1 MSSENV
7 PVIFDELTT
16 ECGFKIG
23 HATLTKP
30 ASLNALDLQMINLL
44 TLQLEKW
51 QQDPKIAMVFLDGS
65 GERAFCAG
73 GDIVSMYKSMQD
85 WVSDEEK
92 PDAEKSDNKNSYAL
106 QNFFTQEYQLD
117 YLIHTFAKPILVWG
131 NGIIMGGGLGLMSGG
146 SHRVVTENSRIAM
159 PEISIGLYPD
169 VGGSYFL
176 NKMPAGCGL
185 FLGLTGAFIN
195 ASDAIYSNLADF
207 FVSHDAKE
215 IFLNRL
221 LAANWQEGALHSTL
235 SNICDDFHILHSEQL
250 PQGNL
255 INNQHWLTNLGAQA
269 DVSHAAEYIM
279 SANAED
285 NKWLSK
291 AQKTLS
297 AGSPITANLVFEQL
311 RRGKDMTLAECFQ
324 MELGLSCQCGEFG
337 EFQEG
342 VRALMIDKDHQ
353 PNWRFKSVDQVPKA
367 TVDYFFDDIWSLG
380 THPLAH
386 LSAAS

>member
-1 MSSENV
+1 MSSENA

-16 ECGFKIG
+16 ETGFKIG
-23 HATLTKP
+23 HATLNKP
-30 ASLNALDLQMINLL
+30 ASLNALDLPMINLL
-44 TLQLEKW
+44 TPQLEKW

-85 WVSDEEK
+85 RGSASDN
-92 PDAEKSDNKNSYAL
+92 PDAEHSFAL

-117 YLIHTFAKPILVWG
+117 HLIHTFSKPILVWG

-146 SHRVVTENSRIAM
+146 SHRVVTETSRLAM

-176 NKMPAGCGL
+176 NKMPSGCGL

-195 ASDAIYSNLADF
+195 ASDAIYSNLADY
-207 FVSHDAKE
+207 FVPHDAKQTL
-215 IFLNRL
+215 FDRL
-221 LAANWQEGALHSTL
+221 LAANWQQDVLHQTL
-235 SNICDDFHILHSEQL
+235 SSICDDFHTLHSEQI
-250 PQGNL
+250 PEGNL
-255 INNQHWLTNLGAQA
+255 IEHQDWFTNLATKT

-279 SANAED
+279 SANAEA

-311 RRGKDMTLAECFQ
+311 RRGKNMTLAECFQ
-324 MELGLSCQCGEFG
+324 MELGLSCKCGEFG

-342 VRALMIDKDHQ
+342 VRALLIEKDHQ

-367 TVDYFFDDIWSLG
+367 TIDYFFENIWSQV

-386 LSAAS
+386 LDAY

>member
-1 MSSENV
+1 MSSENA
-7 PVIFDELTT
+7 PVIFEELTT
-16 ECGFKIG
+16 ENGFKIG

-30 ASLNALDLQMINLL
+30 ASLNALDLPMINLL
-44 TLQLEKW
+44 TPQLEKW
-51 QQDPKIAMVFLDGS
+51 QQDPKIAMVILDGS

-85 WVSDEEK
+85 WGAVKEN
-92 PDAEKSDNKNSYAL
+92 PDANNSYAL

-117 YLIHTFAKPILVWG
+117 HLIHMFSKPILVWG

-146 SHRVVTENSRIAM
+146 SHRVVTETSRIAM

-195 ASDAIYSNLADF
+195 AADAIYSNLADY
-207 FVSHDAKE
+207 FVPHDAQQT
-215 IFLNRL
+215 IFDRL
-221 LAANWQEGALHSTL
+221 LAANWQQDVLHQTL
-235 SNICDDFHILHSEQL
+235 SSICDDFHTLHSEQL

-255 INNQHWLTNLGAQA
+255 IEYQDWFTSLATKTDASQ
-269 DVSHAAEYIM
+269 AAEYIM
-279 SANAED
+279 SVNAED

-311 RRGKDMTLAECFQ
+311 LRGKNMTLAECFQ
-324 MELGLSCQCGEFG
+324 MELGLSCKCGEFG

-342 VRALMIDKDHQ
+342 VRALLIEKDHQ
-353 PNWRFKSVDQVPKA
+353 PNWRFKSVDQVPKD
-367 TVDYFFDDIWSLG
+367 TIDYFFENIWPQNA
-380 THPLAH
+380 HPLAH
-386 LSAAS
+386 LGVN

>member
-1 MSSENV
+1 MSSENAV
-7 PVIFDELTT
+7 VIFDELIT

-23 HATLTKP
+23 HATLSKP
-30 ASLNALDLQMINLL
+30 AAHNALDLQMIRLL
-44 TLQLEKW
+44 VPQLEKW

-73 GDIVSMYKSMQD
+73 GDIVSMYKSMQA
-85 WVSDEEK
+85 SPSEK
-92 PDAEKSDNKNSYAL
+92 ESSKADNKLAL
-106 QNFFTQEYQLD
+106 QEFFTEEYQLD
-117 YLIHTFAKPILVWG
+117 YLIHTFSKPVLIWG

-176 NKMPAGCGL
+176 NAMPTGCGL
-185 FLGLTGAFIN
+185 FLGLTGASIN
-195 ASDAIYSNLADF
+195 ATDALYSNLADY
-207 FVSHDAKE
+207 FVPHDAKVTL
-215 IFLNRL
+215 FARL
-221 LAANWQEGALHSTL
+221 LAANWQADLLQQTL
-235 SNICDDFHILHSEQL
+235 SSICDDFHSLHIGQL

-255 INNQHWLTNLGAQA
+255 QENQHWLTNLSEQV
-269 DVSHAAEYIM
+269 DVVTAVDYIM
-279 SANAED
+279 SANADD
-285 NKWLSK
+285 NKWLNK

-311 RRGKDMTLAECFQ
+311 RRGKNLTLAECFQ

-342 VRALMIDKDHQ
+342 VRALMIDKDNQ
-353 PNWRFKSVDQVPKA
+353 PNWRFKSVEQVPKA
-367 TVDYFFDDIWSLG
+367 TIDYFFTDLWSQG
-380 THPLAH
+380 SHPLAH
-386 LSAAS
+386 LN

>member
-16 ECGFKIG
+16 ENGFKIG
-23 HATLTKP
+23 HATLIKP
-30 ASLNALDLQMINLL
+30 ASLNALDLPMINLL
-44 TLQLEKW
+44 TPQLEKW
-51 QQDPKIAMVFLDGS
+51 QQDPKIAMVILDGS

-85 WVSDEEK
+85 WGAVKEN
-92 PDAEKSDNKNSYAL
+92 PDAKNSYAL

-117 YLIHTFAKPILVWG
+117 HLIHIFSKPILVWG

-146 SHRVVTENSRIAM
+146 SHRVVTETSRIAM

-176 NKMPAGCGL
+176 NQMPAGCGL

-195 ASDAIYSNLADF
+195 AADAIYSNLADY
-207 FVSHDAKE
+207 FVPHYAKQTL
-215 IFLNRL
+215 FDKL
-221 LAANWQEGALHSTL
+221 LAANWQEDVLHQTL
-235 SNICDDFHILHSEQL
+235 SSICDDFHTLHNEQL

-255 INNQHWLTNLGAQA
+255 IEYQDWFTSLATKI
-269 DVSHAAEYIM
+269 DVSQAVEYIM
-279 SANAED
+279 SVNAED

-311 RRGKDMTLAECFQ
+311 LRGKDMTLAECFQ
-324 MELGLSCQCGEFG
+324 MELGLSCKCGEFG

-342 VRALMIDKDHQ
+342 VRALLIEKDHQ
-353 PNWRFKSVDQVPKA
+353 PNWRFKYVDQVPKE
-367 TVDYFFDDIWSLG
+367 TIDYFFESIWSQDA
-380 THPLAH
+380 HPLAH
-386 LSAAS
+386 LDTD